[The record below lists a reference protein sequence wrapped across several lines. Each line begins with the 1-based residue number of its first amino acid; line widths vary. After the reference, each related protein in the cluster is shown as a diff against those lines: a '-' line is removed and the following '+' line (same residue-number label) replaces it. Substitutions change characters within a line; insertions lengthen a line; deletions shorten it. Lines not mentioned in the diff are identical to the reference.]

1 MYIDKPNNTLMLQH
15 SYLYDSQEMLSICH
29 ESIETIGKD
38 RASLTKW
45 LYSQEFES
53 HRALL
58 FLFLVSQVVVVRQ
71 AQAKKVSRFEA
82 TSGFD

>member
-1 MYIDKPNNTLMLQH
+1 MMLQH

-38 RASLTKW
+38 KASLAKW

-58 FLFLVSQVVVVRQ
+58 FLFLVSQVVVVRK
-71 AQAKKVSRFEA
+71 AQENKDSLPEA
-82 TSGFD
+82 IFGFD